1 MRVAFFKLNDGRGGG
16 SLLDPFNS
24 SDEEMKQELVN
35 RFGQRLARIVI
46 DNVTVYGEDA
56 PNDATAQNQPPV
68 SP

>member
-1 MRVAFFKLNDGRGGG
+1 MRGAFFKLNDGRGGG

-35 RFGQRLARIVI
+35 RFGQRLSRIVI
-46 DNVTVYGEDA
+46 ENVVVYDEDA
-56 PNDATAQNQPPV
+56 QHATAQDQPTI